1 MAAPTS
7 FRLILVTAPDLET
20 ARKLSRAAL
29 ERRLVACANLV
40 PAIESHYWWQGR
52 IESGT
57 EVLVLLKTTDERV
70 SALQHLVLEQHPYDT
85 AAFVVLP
92 LEAGSPRYL
101 AWIMDSVRLPE

>member
-1 MAAPTS
+1 MAAKTPY
-7 FRLILVTAPDLET
+7 RLILITAPDLET

-29 ERRLVACANLV
+29 ESRLVACANLV

-57 EVLVLLKTTDERV
+57 EVLVLLKTTDERI

-92 LEAGSPRYL
+92 LEAGSPKYL
-101 AWIMDSVRLPE
+101 AWIMDSVRFPE

>member
-1 MAAPTS
+1 MAAKTLY
-7 FRLILVTAPDLET
+7 RLILITAPDLET
-20 ARKLSRAAL
+20 ARKLARAAL
-29 ERRLVACANLV
+29 ENRLVACANLV
-40 PAIESHYWWQGR
+40 PAIESHYWWHGR

-57 EVLVLLKTTDERV
+57 EVLLLLKTTEERI

-101 AWIMDSVRLPE
+101 AWITDSVSLPE